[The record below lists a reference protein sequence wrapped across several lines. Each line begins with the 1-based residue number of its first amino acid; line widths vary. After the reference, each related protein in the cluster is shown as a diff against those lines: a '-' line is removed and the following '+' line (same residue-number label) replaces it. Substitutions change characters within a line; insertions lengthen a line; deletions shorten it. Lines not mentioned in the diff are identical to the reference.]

1 MSGSVSVTSR
11 RFSSRGFLRD
21 DVIVLLEELES
32 RLLARGVQLDV
43 QIVGA
48 AALLLHGLLDRATG
62 DIDAQ
67 YENAAL
73 VDEVVQEMADD
84 HGLPDRWLNSN
95 AVAYLPNKASWMAG
109 PPGSSS
115 AVRLADLHSLAAMKL
130 AAERQKDIE
139 DLGRIARA
147 LGIEDPEEL
156 VDIAYSK
163 YGEDSMPLAARRD
176 NHLIVAEEAIHAVQ
190 GQP

>member
-1 MSGSVSVTSR
+1 MSVTSR